1 MPKIHGASARHPL
14 LSSFEP
20 EAVDALALV
29 ALRLIDAIRH
39 GSIARA
45 DQTDQTTTGLIDA
58 GYRVLDAARGDSAL
72 IQAAVDSLLAAGGS
86 RQSAGS
92 RKPYHVRVIGDA
104 AAQLK
109 ICSEAFG
116 QLSALF
122 ASITRDPGFSGMD
135 AQRLAGAGRSI
146 ADDFEDR
153 ALSACEDLRTGGNP

>member
-1 MPKIHGASARHPL
+1 MPKIPGASARHPL

-72 IQAAVDSLLAAGGS
+72 IQAAVERHGC
-86 RQSAGS
+86 
-92 RKPYHVRVIGDA
+92 P
-104 AAQLK
+104 
-109 ICSEAFG
+109 
-116 QLSALF
+116 
-122 ASITRDPGFSGMD
+122 T
-135 AQRLAGAGRSI
+135 AGRC
-146 ADDFEDR
+146 R
-153 ALSACEDLRTGGNP
+153 AFHC